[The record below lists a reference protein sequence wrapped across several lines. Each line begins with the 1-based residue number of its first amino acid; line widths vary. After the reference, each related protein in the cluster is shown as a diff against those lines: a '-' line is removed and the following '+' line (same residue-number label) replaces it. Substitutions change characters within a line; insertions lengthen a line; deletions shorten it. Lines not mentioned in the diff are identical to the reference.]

1 MLGTQWIKATFQEI
15 FVQFGVYLLVV
26 ATPYLV
32 ILFMCTQCVVYSECQ
47 TDVDGATALPAT
59 GTTKCFQDSNAK
71 AKVPPN

>member
-1 MLGTQWIKATFQEI
+1 MDKGDISGNLRTVWC
-15 FVQFGVYLLVV
+15 VL

-32 ILFMCTQCVVYSECQ
+32 ILFMCTQCIVYSECQ

-59 GTTKCFQDSNAK
+59 GTTKCYQDSNAK